1 MQNIWN
7 NKSRKEHFMIAEI
20 YHKFSTNLE
29 DVLTGDFFGPMR
41 YLPFNRGLNQIFK
54 NYAVSEDPQ
63 VMHILSNAADDDF
76 DFEFWKRSE
85 NGLVEIDGF
94 IPLASVGIGIEVKYR
109 SGLSGGNQL
118 EKEAQVL
125 DEWCNGKEKL
135 LILIAEAE
143 EAKAIY
149 IENKDKPVFQD
160 VHLAYLSWQDILLGL
175 DQISTASSYEKR
187 IVEDLKALLREKG
200 FISFEGF
207 SMDQPVVDKD
217 ICWTME

>member
-1 MQNIWN
+1 
-7 NKSRKEHFMIAEI
+7 MIAEI

-29 DVLTGDFFGPMR
+29 DVLTGDFFGSMR
-41 YLPFNRGLNQIFK
+41 YMPFNRGLNQIFK

-76 DFEFWKRSE
+76 NFEFWKRSE

-94 IPLASVGIGIEVKYR
+94 IPLTSVGIGIEVKYR
-109 SGLSGGNQL
+109 SGLSGGDQL

-125 DEWCNGKEKL
+125 DDWCNGKEKL
-135 LILIAEAE
+135 LILIGEAE

-149 IENKDKPVFQD
+149 MENKDKQVFRD

-175 DQISTASSYEKR
+175 DQVLISSSYEKKM
-187 IVEDLKALLREKG
+187 IEDLKTLLREKG
-200 FISFEGF
+200 FVSFEGF
-207 SMDQPVVDKD
+207 SIDQPVVDKD
-217 ICWTME
+217 LCWTMD

>member
-1 MQNIWN
+1 
-7 NKSRKEHFMIAEI
+7 MIAEI
-20 YHKFSTNLE
+20 YHKFSTDLE
-29 DVLTGDFFGPMR
+29 DVLTGDFFGAMR
-41 YLPFNRGLNQIFK
+41 YMPFNRGLNQIFK

-76 DFEFWKRSE
+76 NFEFWKRSE

-94 IPLASVGIGIEVKYR
+94 IPLTSVEIGIEVKYR
-109 SGLSGGNQL
+109 SGLSGGDQL

-135 LILIAEAE
+135 LILIGEAE

-149 IENKDKPVFQD
+149 IENKDKRVFRD

-175 DQISTASSYEKR
+175 DQVLISSSYEKKM
-187 IVEDLKALLREKG
+187 IEDLKTLLREKG
-200 FISFEGF
+200 FVSFEGF
-207 SMDQPVVDKD
+207 SIDQPVVDKD
-217 ICWTME
+217 ICWTMDGNDFVKSDA